1 MYAYRKGSV
10 TMVKEITKDNFDKE
24 VIAANGKVL
33 VDFWASW
40 CGPCMMLGPIVDEV
54 SEKHDNVKF
63 CKVNCDNDREL
74 ALEYGINAIPC
85 LLVFEN
91 GEIVNRSVGLVEE
104 QDIVNLVK

>member
-1 MYAYRKGSV
+1 
-10 TMVKEITKDNFDKE
+10 MVKEITKDNFDKE

-40 CGPCMMLGPIVDEV
+40 CGPCMMLGPIVAEV
-54 SEKHDNVKF
+54 SEKIDNVKF
-63 CKVNCDNDREL
+63 CKVDCDNDREL

>member
-24 VIAANGKVL
+24 VIASNGKVL

-54 SEKHDNVKF
+54 SEKLDNVKF

>member
-1 MYAYRKGSV
+1 
-10 TMVKEITKDNFDKE
+10 MVKEITKDNFDKE

-40 CGPCMMLGPIVDEV
+40 CGPCMMLGPIVADV
-54 SEKHDNVKF
+54 SEKIDNVKF
-63 CKVNCDNDREL
+63 CKVDCDNDREL

>member
-1 MYAYRKGSV
+1 
-10 TMVKEITKDNFDKE
+10 MVKEITKDNFDKE
-24 VIAANGKVL
+24 VIAADGKVL
-33 VDFWASW
+33 VDFWTSW

-54 SEKHDNVKF
+54 SEKIDNVKF
-63 CKVNCDNDREL
+63 CKVDCDNDREL

-104 QDIVNLVK
+104 QDIINLVK

>member
-54 SEKHDNVKF
+54 SEKLDNVKF
-63 CKVNCDNDREL
+63 CKVNCDNVREL

>member
-1 MYAYRKGSV
+1 
-10 TMVKEITKDNFDKE
+10 MVKEITKDNFDKE
-24 VIAANGKVL
+24 VIAANGKAL

-54 SEKHDNVKF
+54 SEKIDNVKF

>member
-1 MYAYRKGSV
+1 MYAYRKGSA

-24 VIAANGKVL
+24 VIAADGKVL

-40 CGPCMMLGPIVDEV
+40 CGPCMMLGPIVDKV
-54 SEKHDNVKF
+54 SEKIDNVKF
-63 CKVNCDNDREL
+63 CKVDCDNDREL

-104 QDIVNLVK
+104 QDIINLVK

>member
-54 SEKHDNVKF
+54 SEKLDNVKF
-63 CKVNCDNDREL
+63 CKVNCDNDREH

>member
-10 TMVKEITKDNFDKE
+10 TMVKEITKDSFDKE

-54 SEKHDNVKF
+54 SEKLDNVKF

-91 GEIVNRSVGLVEE
+91 GEIVDRSVGLVEE

>member
-1 MYAYRKGSV
+1 
-10 TMVKEITKDNFDKE
+10 MVKEITKDNFDKE
-24 VIAANGKVL
+24 VLAANGKVL

-54 SEKHDNVKF
+54 SEKLDNVKF

>member
-54 SEKHDNVKF
+54 SEKIDNVIASH
-63 CKVNCDNDREL
+63 RE
-74 ALEYGINAIPC
+74 
-85 LLVFEN
+85 
-91 GEIVNRSVGLVEE
+91 EIAAGR
-104 QDIVNLVK
+104 

>member
-1 MYAYRKGSV
+1 MYAYRKGSA

-40 CGPCMMLGPIVDEV
+40 CGPCMMLGPIVAEV
-54 SEKHDNVKF
+54 SEKIDNVKF

>member
-1 MYAYRKGSV
+1 MYAYRKGSA

-40 CGPCMMLGPIVDEV
+40 CGPCMMLGPIVADV
-54 SEKHDNVKF
+54 SEKIDNVKF
-63 CKVNCDNDREL
+63 CKVDCDNDREL